1 MIRLSESIKLIAQ
14 NKKAYHDYFIEDKY
28 ECGISLSGTEVK
40 SVRLGQVN
48 IKESY
53 ASVDNGEVWL
63 KGMHISPYE
72 KGNIFNRE
80 PLRERKLLMHKFEIR
95 KLIGKLKE
103 QGYSLVPTKVYLKGQ
118 RVKIELGLAKGK
130 KSYDKRQTIAENSAK
145 RDIAR
150 KLKEYNK

>member
-1 MIRLSESIKLIAQ
+1 MSESIKLIAQ

-28 ECGISLSGTEVK
+28 ECGIALSGTEVK

-48 IKESY
+48 VKEAY
-53 ASVDNGEVWL
+53 ASIDAGEVWL

-118 RVKIELGLAKGK
+118 RVKIELGLARGK
-130 KSYDKRQTIAENSAK
+130 KSYDKRQAIAESSAK

-150 KLKEYNK
+150 KLKEYNR

>member
-1 MIRLSESIKLIAQ
+1 MSESITLIAQ
-14 NKKAYHDYFIEDKY
+14 NKKAYHYYFIEDKY
-28 ECGISLSGTEVK
+28 ECGFVISGTEVK
-40 SVRLGQVN
+40 SIRLGQVN
-48 IKESY
+48 VKDSY

-103 QGYSLVPTKVYLKGQ
+103 KGYSLVPTKVYLKGQ
-118 RVKIELGLAKGK
+118 KVKIELGLARGK
-130 KSYDKRQTIAENSAK
+130 KSYDKRQAIAESTAK

-150 KLKEYNK
+150 KIKEYNQ